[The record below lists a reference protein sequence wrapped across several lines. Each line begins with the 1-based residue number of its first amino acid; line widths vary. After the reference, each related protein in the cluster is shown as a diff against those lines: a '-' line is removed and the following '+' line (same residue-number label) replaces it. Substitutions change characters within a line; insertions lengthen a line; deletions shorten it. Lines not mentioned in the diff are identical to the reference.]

1 MRNSL
6 ACVFTA
12 VLLILVGSGAA
23 FAWDYSNDP
32 YDQYGNPNYRYQGS
46 SGTQYQYDL
55 SRPADQ
61 LRYELDLG
69 AQMRDELSVDPRR
82 DLDRDLDQWGGGI
95 RR

>member
-1 MRNSL
+1 MKKVI
-6 ACVFTA
+6 CTTA
-12 VLLILVGSGAA
+12 IGLLVAIIALPAM
-23 FAWDYSNDP
+23 AWDYDNDP
-32 YDQYGNPNYRYQGS
+32 YDRSGNPNYRYQGS

-55 SRPADQ
+55 SKPSDQ

-82 DLDRDLDQWGGGI
+82 ELDQGLGQYGGGI